1 MSLLKEWN
9 GDFTSDNA
17 EVGGI
22 SSLEKLKENA
32 LFLRSEVK
40 VRVSLCY
47 KIVIRQ
53 LRWVAHTKC
62 GCMKGRGGDDGGRR
76 AFSLSAPK
84 LSCNSYWV

>member
-9 GDFTSDNA
+9 GDFTSDDA

-22 SSLEKLKENA
+22 RSLEKLEENA
-32 LFLRSEVK
+32 LFLRCEVK
-40 VRVSLCY
+40 IRVSLCC

-53 LRWVAHTKC
+53 LRLVAHRGC
-62 GCMKGRGGDDGGRR
+62 GCMKGGGDDGGRR

-84 LSCNSYWV
+84 LSCNSFWV

>member
-9 GDFTSDNA
+9 GDFTSDYA

-22 SSLEKLKENA
+22 SSLEKLEENA

-40 VRVSLCY
+40 VRVSLGY
-47 KIVIRQ
+47 NIRIRQ
-53 LRWVAHTKC
+53 LRWIVHRKC
-62 GCMKGRGGDDGGRR
+62 GCMKERGGDNGGRR

-84 LSCNSYWV
+84 LSCNSFWV